1 MYIHTQCICICM
13 CMCMCICIY
22 VWTSQPM
29 GWFGCSF
36 FFFQTFW
43 RFEKG
48 WLQWLLKTQVHRLW
62 CGSRPLVSAVGNW
75 QKCRRNS
82 LRWWG
87 APSWDSDGSTLM
99 FGSPKDTPAFNHQ
112 VLVCF
117 SMKSASEWKSPVGE
131 GTDSSPSLQPRSTL
145 EMTTVAPLLV
155 TMKPGCW
162 SARSPR
168 CFSVPEHDVIY
179 IYMYS
184 VVITRKC
191 WFSREND
198 DTPSNVGYAIFS
210 DTLIGTFDWPWIH
223 WKLSIPETI
232 YLFPS

>member
-1 MYIHTQCICICM
+1 MYINIYIYSM
-13 CMCMCICIY
+13 YMYMYVYVYMYMYICIY

-112 VLVCF
+112 VLVWNRPVNGNPRWGKGRTAVHLC
-117 SMKSASEWKSPVGE
+117 SQDQLWRWRRLPHCSSQWSPDADLRGAHVVSAF
-131 GTDSSPSLQPRSTL
+131 RN
-145 EMTTVAPLLV
+145 MT
-155 TMKPGCW
+155 W
-162 SARSPR
+162 
-168 CFSVPEHDVIY
+168 
-179 IYMYS
+179 
-184 VVITRKC
+184 
-191 WFSREND
+191 
-198 DTPSNVGYAIFS
+198 
-210 DTLIGTFDWPWIH
+210 
-223 WKLSIPETI
+223 
-232 YLFPS
+232 